1 MSEQASSKPMYE
13 KIFDE
18 VKQHIIMKV
27 YQLGERVPS
36 EKELADAYNVSRI
49 TSKKALEMLAAE
61 RLIVRKPGR
70 GSFVADPDTD
80 FPEPLPASA
89 ASSGSERSTP
99 SVVNPEEKT
108 IGLVITDFG
117 NSYGTG
123 LIYGM
128 EQAARD
134 NDCFLVLRRTFGL
147 PENEEK
153 SIQKMLSL
161 GVDGLIVFPAQ
172 GEFFNA
178 EILKLVIGRFPLV
191 LIDRHLKGVAAASVS
206 SDNMTAALKGTEY
219 LFDLGHTHIS
229 FLSPPPVDT
238 TAVEDRIEGF
248 IQAHAQRGI
257 AVDKGLWVSDL
268 TSTLPNSFND
278 ENIER
283 DISRLVAHL
292 ESIPSITALFAVE
305 YNIALLAKTAV
316 ERLHLRIPED
326 ISIICFDSPPTHL
339 GGGYPF
345 THMRQNEEEMGRIA
359 VENVL
364 SIMNGHAVPNRV
376 ALDARLIPGESTG
389 PAKQPNAQ

>member
-1 MSEQASSKPMYE
+1 MSETTSSKPMYE

-18 VKQHIIMKV
+18 VKQRIITKA

-36 EKELADAYNVSRI
+36 EKELAEAYNVSRI

-61 RLIVRKPGR
+61 QLIVRKPGR
-70 GSFVADPDTD
+70 GSFVTDPETD
-80 FPEPLPASA
+80 YLEMTPGSGANYAGGSA
-89 ASSGSERSTP
+89 AI
-99 SVVNPEEKT
+99 NHEEKT

-128 EQAARD
+128 EQASRD

-147 PENEEK
+147 PENEEL
-153 SIQKMLSL
+153 SIQKLLSL

-172 GEFFNA
+172 GEYFSA

-191 LIDRHLKGVAAASVS
+191 LVDRHLKGVAAASIS
-206 SDNMTAALKGTEY
+206 SDNLKAALKGTEY

-257 AVDKGLWVSDL
+257 VVDKELWVNDL
-268 TSTLPNSFND
+268 TSTLPNSFNPD
-278 ENIER
+278 NIER
-283 DISRLVAHL
+283 DISRLISHL
-292 ESIPSITALFAVE
+292 QHNPSITALFAIE

-316 ERLHLRIPED
+316 ERLGRRIPED

-339 GGGYPF
+339 GGGYSF
-345 THMRQNEEEMGRIA
+345 THMRQNEEEMGRLA

-364 SIMNGHAVPNRV
+364 SLMKGQNVPNKV
-376 ALDARLIPGESTG
+376 MLEATLVPGESTG
-389 PAKQPNAQ
+389 PALPADNV

>member
-1 MSEQASSKPMYE
+1 MSESTSSKPMYE

-18 VKQHIIMKV
+18 LKQRIVTKD

-36 EKELADAYNVSRI
+36 EKELADAYSVSRI

-61 RLIVRKPGR
+61 QLIVRKPGR
-70 GSFVADPDTD
+70 GSFVADPVIDYL
-80 FPEPLPASA
+80 ESGANVA
-89 ASSGSERSTP
+89 AGSEGYAS
-99 SVVNPEEKT
+99 NAINHDEKT
-108 IGLVITDFG
+108 IGLIITDFG

-134 NDCFLVLRRTFGL
+134 NDCFLVLRRTFGD
-147 PENEEK
+147 PDNEEQ
-153 SIQKMLSL
+153 SIQKLLNL

-172 GEFFNA
+172 GEYFSA
-178 EILKLVIGRFPLV
+178 EILKLVIGKFPLV
-191 LIDRHLKGVAAASVS
+191 LVDRHLKGVAAASIS
-206 SDNMTAALKGTEY
+206 TDNMQAALKGTEY
-219 LFDLGHTHIS
+219 LFDLGHKHIS

-257 AVDKGLWVSDL
+257 VVDKGLWVSDL
-268 TSTLPNSFND
+268 TSTLPNSFNE

-283 DISRLVAHL
+283 DISRLVSHL
-292 ESIPSITALFAVE
+292 KSNPAITALFAIE

-316 ERLHLRIPED
+316 ERVGLRIPED

-339 GGGYPF
+339 GGGYSF
-345 THMRQNEEEMGRIA
+345 THMQQNEEEMGRIA

-364 SIMNGHAVPNRV
+364 SIMGGHTVPNKV
-376 ALDARLIPGESTG
+376 MLEARLIPGESTG
-389 PAKQPNAQ
+389 SAKLS